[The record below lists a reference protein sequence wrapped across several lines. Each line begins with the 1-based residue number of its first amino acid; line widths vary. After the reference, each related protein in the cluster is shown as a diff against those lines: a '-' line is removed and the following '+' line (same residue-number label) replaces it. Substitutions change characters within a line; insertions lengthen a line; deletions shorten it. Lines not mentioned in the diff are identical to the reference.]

1 MFIRARARPRKDKQ
15 RGMVGKQEEVM
26 SVDIERRVI
35 KEEARVWGGGEVG
48 GELRRGRDGAH
59 DSTHD
64 GTPTLR

>member
-35 KEEARVWGGGEVG
+35 KRRQECGVEVRLEEN
-48 GELRRGRDGAH
+48 
-59 DSTHD
+59 
-64 GTPTLR
+64 